1 VSAVGRGPSSGD
13 RPRSPG
19 QQEEIPLDVV
29 PLLQGIA
36 LGVSICASP
45 GPQTVLVLRQGIQGE
60 AALGVAAICTFSDF
74 LLIAAAAVGADA
86 LLRLV
91 PNAASIGAWGG
102 ATLCLAYGA
111 FALIAALRQRGGA
124 APAASTVRTRAFA
137 AAFAFSLL
145 NPQTYLEML
154 LLVGGIALAFP
165 PAERALFA
173 LGVALVSPL
182 WFFGL
187 VFGGRRL
194 ADLFARPRALWA
206 LDVATG
212 FVMLVLATAI
222 INGQLGRP

>member
-1 VSAVGRGPSSGD
+1 
-13 RPRSPG
+13 
-19 QQEEIPLDVV
+19 V

-74 LLIAAAAVGADA
+74 LLIGAAAVGADA

-102 ATLCLAYGA
+102 ATLCVAYGG
-111 FALIAALRQRGGA
+111 FALLTALRQQRDAGA
-124 APAASTVRTRAFA
+124 TPAAAIARARALA

-194 ADLFARPRALWA
+194 AGLFARPRALRA

-212 FVMLVLATAI
+212 LVMLALAAAI
-222 INGQLGRP
+222 INGQLTWP

>member
-1 VSAVGRGPSSGD
+1 M
-13 RPRSPG
+13 
-19 QQEEIPLDVV
+19 

-60 AALGVAAICTFSDF
+60 AALGVAAICTFSD
-74 LLIAAAAVGADA
+74 LMLIAAAAVGADA

-102 ATLCLAYGA
+102 ATLCVAYGG
-111 FALIAALRQRGGA
+111 FALLTALRQRGGAGA
-124 APAASTVRTRAFA
+124 APAASTVRARAFA

-145 NPQTYLEML
+145 NPQTYLKML

-212 FVMLVLATAI
+212 LVMLVLATAI
-222 INGQLGRP
+222 IHGQLGRP

>member
-1 VSAVGRGPSSGD
+1 
-13 RPRSPG
+13 
-19 QQEEIPLDVV
+19 V

-111 FALIAALRQRGGA
+111 FALITALRQRCDAAA
-124 APAASTVRTRAFA
+124 APPAATVRARAFA

-212 FVMLVLATAI
+212 LVMLVLATAI